1 MHATRWYCFQ
11 VADVGAEWMIRIRL
25 PNCKLV
31 TRISNCSFCFDKV
44 KFERPSYSAM
54 SFKPWSTYLENWKQI
69 ALKFKS
75 NPEPRYTGITRGY
88 SPMLRD
94 RSSRFKP
101 ISREAVNEF

>member
-1 MHATRWYCFQ
+1 MK
-11 VADVGAEWMIRIRL
+11 VAV
-25 PNCKLV
+25 
-31 TRISNCSFCFDKV
+31 FCFDKV
-44 KFERPSYSAM
+44 KFERPSYSGM